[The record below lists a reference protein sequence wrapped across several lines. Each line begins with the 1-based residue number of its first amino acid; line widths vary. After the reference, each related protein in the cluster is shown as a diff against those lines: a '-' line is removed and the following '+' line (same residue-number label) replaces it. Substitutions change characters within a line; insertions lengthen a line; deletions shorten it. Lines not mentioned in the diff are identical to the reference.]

1 MSFDPDAA
9 AQPDTGIFGLPTEK
23 KDARIVL
30 IPVPF
35 DATTSYARGTCE
47 GPVAILNA
55 SAQVDLFDLRL
66 GKIYEQGIH
75 MLEEVAAILEWSD
88 EAGEIAEP
96 IVERGGASDDDKDD
110 LKAIEVICEKVNTY
124 VQAEARKLH
133 AANKIP
139 GVVGGEHS
147 VPLGAIRAAADAHGE
162 FGILHIDAHLD
173 MREAFEGFKY
183 SHASIMFNVLSTIPK
198 VTKIVS
204 VGIRDFGEKEAAFAK
219 SLGDRASVFYDADM
233 QERMLE
239 GDKWSAIVAEI
250 VAKLPAKVYISFDI
264 DGLDPSLCPHTG
276 TPVPGGLSFAQASL
290 LLEAVK
296 KSGKKVIGFDL
307 VEVAPE
313 PHHGI
318 EWDANVGARILYKLC
333 GTC

>member
-1 MSFDPDAA
+1 MGDLLGRFQGGVGRNRRVCQGDPD
-9 AQPDTGIFGLPTEK
+9 
-23 KDARIVL
+23 
-30 IPVPF
+30 
-35 DATTSYARGTCE
+35 
-47 GPVAILNA
+47 
-55 SAQVDLFDLRL
+55 
-66 GKIYEQGIH
+66 
-75 MLEEVAAILEWSD
+75 LEA
-88 EAGEIAEP
+88 
-96 IVERGGASDDDKDD
+96 
-110 LKAIEVICEKVNTY
+110 ICEKVNTY

-133 AANKIP
+133 TANKIP

-147 VPLGAIRAAADAHGE
+147 VPLGAIRAAADAHGD

-173 MREAFEGFKY
+173 MREAYEGFKY
-183 SHASIMFNVLSTIPK
+183 SHASIMFNVLSTLPK

-204 VGIRDFGEKEAAFAK
+204 VGIRDFGEKEVDFAK
-219 SLGDRASVFYDADM
+219 SQADRVSIFYDADM

-239 GDKWSAIVAEI
+239 GEKWSAIVAEI
-250 VAKLPAKVYISFDI
+250 VAKLPTKVYISFDI